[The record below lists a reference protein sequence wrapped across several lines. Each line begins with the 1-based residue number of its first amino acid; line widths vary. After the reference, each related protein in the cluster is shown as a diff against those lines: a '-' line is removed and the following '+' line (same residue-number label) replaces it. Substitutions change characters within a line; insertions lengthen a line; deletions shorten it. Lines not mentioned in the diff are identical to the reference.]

1 MHTYTLLIKKDD
13 IVLEFK
19 SYDNQIIETELA
31 IWIDAAATAFND
43 PNNTNQKSH
52 QNPATEI
59 GVIDLDAPP
68 PIIEKQPKPTKAP
81 AIKEEIAKEEKEPYS
96 YKISDATKEIL
107 QKAIHKPVKTM
118 EEALKP
124 EQQEQTPKNEE
135 PAETITEQPQ
145 QPVVIED
152 SVSTQDFTSIFNQ
165 KIVKENS
172 STDKFAQ
179 LLSLQNIH
187 NKFDCL
193 IACAYHLVEREN
205 FERFTLKQI
214 NTLSKA
220 LLEEAIEHDTVKE
233 ALEKRFIKIVPDYTG
248 IATTMEYTLTEQ
260 GIRYFNDQISQ

>member
-19 SYDNQIIETELA
+19 SYDNQIIATELA
-31 IWIDAAATAFND
+31 IWIEAAAKAFND
-43 PNNTNQKSH
+43 PHNTTQKSH
-52 QNPATEI
+52 QNTATEI
-59 GVIDLDAPP
+59 GVIDLDTPP
-68 PIIEKQPKPTKAP
+68 PIIAKQPKPTKTQAIEPP
-81 AIKEEIAKEEKEPYS
+81 AAEVKKEEKESYS

-118 EEALKP
+118 EEALKT
-124 EQQEQTPKNEE
+124 EKHQEQPPQIEE
-135 PAETITEQPQ
+135 PTETIKEQPQ
-145 QPVVIED
+145 PAAIED
-152 SVSTQDFTSIFNQ
+152 SVSKEDFTSIFNQ

-172 STDKFAQ
+172 ATDKFAQ

-248 IATTMEYTLTEQ
+248 IPQQCNIL
-260 GIRYFNDQISQ
+260 